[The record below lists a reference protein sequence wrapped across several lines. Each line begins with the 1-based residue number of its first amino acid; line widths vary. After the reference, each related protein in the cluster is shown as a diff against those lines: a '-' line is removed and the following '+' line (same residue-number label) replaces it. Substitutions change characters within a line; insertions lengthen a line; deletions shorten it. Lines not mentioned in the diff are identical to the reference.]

1 MEKFTEYFDNDYP
14 MDTTIEYINT
24 GHYSMLN
31 CSFTSEDEDAGTETI
46 HSIPAVPPKS
56 REQMAYEMCQ
66 KLTNYMDLCDQ
77 GLYSE
82 IDVGVRM
89 EYDDY
94 MESTKIAVER
104 ALQAISAN
112 YDPVVRNGVG
122 NEVMVL
128 SVKDAAKVIRDRIAK
143 NWNVRFD
150 FACSSSC
157 GEVDDDVHKAI
168 AHDYDFVNYGIKR
181 IDNDYKLFDGNG
193 SFDTD
198 YILLVGLYGGGN
210 IAMAYFCSDDYEHI
224 SDWDCKALIN
234 AMCESA
240 DIKPEEKILLE
251 IIEPKEGEANG

>member
-14 MDTTIEYINT
+14 MDTTIEYVNT

-46 HSIPAVPPKS
+46 HSISAVPPRS
-56 REQMAYEMCQ
+56 RERMAYEMCQ

-77 GLYSE
+77 GRYSE

-94 MESTKIAVER
+94 MTSTKIAVER
-104 ALQAISAN
+104 ALQKISEN
-112 YDPVVRNGVG
+112 YDPVVRNKDG

-128 SVKDAAKVIRDRIAK
+128 SVRDAAKVICERVAK

-150 FACSSSC
+150 FACSTGFSY
-157 GEVDDDVHKAI
+157 VDDDVNKAI
-168 AHDYDFVNYGIKR
+168 KNADSFVNYGVRR
-181 IDNDYKLFDGNG
+181 IDNDHNLFDGNG
-193 SFDTD
+193 GFDTD
-198 YILLVGLYGGGN
+198 YIFLVGLYGGGN
-210 IAMAYFCSDDYEHI
+210 ITMAYFCSDDRENI
-224 SDWDCKALIN
+224 SDWDCESLVT

-240 DIKPEEKILLE
+240 DVDPDENILLE